1 MKTMCFYHRI
11 LQNLGLSENFLFM
24 KSLLRKSRSDKKV
37 HNTMAS
43 LIWSRDMICLHILL
57 HRKKFLCSKICKQI
71 MFLDQMRD
79 AMIGKCELN

>member
-37 HNTMAS
+37 HNTMRQ
-43 LIWSRDMICLHILL
+43 IQP
-57 HRKKFLCSKICKQI
+57 KQKYPERNI
-71 MFLDQMRD
+71 RM
-79 AMIGKCELN
+79 C